1 MATSAAP
8 APQQVSGIDD
18 DPPSTT
24 ENENHSA
31 AADPASDAI
40 GDNAA
45 GRATAAAPNP
55 GADISGLAPP
65 RARVERRRPAWV
77 SLPLRFVLPA
87 LIIAAWWIGSAT
99 GALSPQVLAG
109 PPKVWSAL
117 LELARNGQLTEFALA
132 SFTRAA
138 LGVALG
144 VTVGMALGLLAGLS
158 SLGEELVDSTLQIVR
173 AVPFLALVPLFI
185 AWFGIDELYKV
196 LLIAVAT
203 VAPMYAY
210 TYLGVRNVD
219 RKMVEA
225 ARGFGLTGVRLVAEV
240 ILPAALPGVLMAL
253 RVCLSIS
260 ITGLI
265 AAEQVGTTEGVG
277 YLVTLAQEYNRTDYM
292 VLCVVL
298 YALLGLVFDGAVRL
312 VERLAMPWRR
322 QVAMR

>member
-1 MATSAAP
+1 MA
-8 APQQVSGIDD
+8 VVV
-18 DPPSTT
+18 
-24 ENENHSA
+24 
-31 AADPASDAI
+31 
-40 GDNAA
+40 AA
-45 GRATAAAPNP
+45 GVGPA
-55 GADISGLAPP
+55 GLAPP
-65 RARVERRRPAWV
+65 RTRVGKRRPTWFSV
-77 SLPLRFVLPA
+77 PLRFLLPA
-87 LIIAAWWIGSAT
+87 LIVAGWWAGSAS
-99 GALSPQVLAG
+99 GALSERVLAG
-109 PPKVWSAL
+109 PPAVWTAFTEL
-117 LELARNGQLTEFALA
+117 LGTGQLLDFAVA

-138 LGVALG
+138 FGVGIGVAIGLL
-144 VTVGMALGLLAGLS
+144 LGLVSGLS
-158 SLGEELVDSTLQIVR
+158 SLGEELVDSTMQILR

-225 ARGFGLTGVRLVAEV
+225 ARSFGLTGPRLVWEV
-240 ILPAALPGVLMAL
+240 ILPSALPGVLMAL

-265 AAEQVGTTEGVG
+265 AAEQVGTKEGVG

-298 YALLGLVFDGAVRL
+298 YALLGLIFDGLVRL
-312 VERLAMPWRR
+312 AERFAMPWRG
-322 QVAMR
+322 QVAIR